1 MKKLNLPIWLI
12 VSEHV
17 NFYFTEF
24 QILFIFFQIFVYKT
38 TFDWCGT
45 FILYLKFLLFSYN
58 FYNIS

>member
-38 TFDWCGT
+38 TF
-45 FILYLKFLLFSYN
+45 ILYLKFLLFSYN
-58 FYNIS
+58 FHNIS